1 MNPITIYAPDN
12 LTTPLLT
19 LNARSSFKRKDAAK
33 CGNLRMSD
41 GSLVAWQ
48 EWQKVEGTLS
58 LQNVTQTDRDAL
70 LAAIADYDFLTFA
83 FFTDYD
89 PAQTYVFCVAE
100 PPTETFDR
108 RTRLYS
114 LELSL
119 KER

>member
-1 MNPITIYAPDN
+1 MNPIAIYDPNNMAVA
-12 LTTPLLT
+12 LLT

-41 GSLVAWQ
+41 GNLVAWQ

-58 LQNVTQTDRDAL
+58 LQNVTQSDRDTL
-70 LAAIADYDFLTFA
+70 LAAIADYDFLTFT

-89 PAQTYVFCVAE
+89 PAQTYVFLVSE